1 MNNHMKR
8 FTFNTIGLFTRDN
21 KAIVDFYTKA
31 FGFTT
36 DWDGEKPNVE
46 MQLGDMRVILFPRDL
61 FEQMTSH
68 KYQYPEGFNGTMEIS
83 LDVPTF
89 ADVDKEYE
97 HALVYGGKSV
107 MPPTT
112 EPWGQRT
119 CYVADPDGNM
129 IEIGSFCE
137 V

>member
-1 MNNHMKR
+1 MKR

-31 FGFTT
+31 FGFVT
-36 DWDGEKPNVE
+36 DWDGVQPNVE
-46 MQLGDMRVILFPRDL
+46 MELDGMRIILFPRSA
-61 FEQMTSH
+61 FEQMTSRAFD
-68 KYQYPEGFNGTMEIS
+68 YPKGFNGTIE
-83 LDVPTF
+83 LAFDVPTF

-97 HALVYGGKSV
+97 NALACGGQSV

-119 CYVADPDGNM
+119 CYVADPEGNL
-129 IEIGSFCE
+129 IEIGSF
-137 V
+137 VQQ